1 MPDSPIRRIGMI
13 GAGWVTAYH
22 LPAWA
27 RQRHRAEVVAIAD
40 PSATARETRAS
51 EFGIP
56 RTYASAAEMLADE
69 ALDAVDIASPRET
82 HAEMVRLAAV
92 KGVDILCQKPLGVD
106 LADAERTV
114 ASVPSPLRMM
124 VHENWRFRAHYRLL
138 KRWIEEGRLGV
149 LRQAS
154 FEFFSSGMIGPEGA
168 RPAVIRQPFFHSQQR
183 LLVMEVLIHHL
194 DTLRFLFGEFE
205 VVAAKLE
212 RTNDDIVAEDV
223 AAVVLRRLSDGMLL
237 PILGNLA
244 VHGEPHV
251 PRDRLRLF
259 GAGATIEL
267 LGGKLSVIGPEP
279 VERQFEPDAIYQGCY
294 DAAVGHFLDG
304 LETGAPFETS
314 PEDNLRTMALVEDI
328 YRLARFDPAAK
339 PR

>member
-1 MPDSPIRRIGMI
+1 MPSQPVRRVGII
-13 GAGWVTAYH
+13 GAGWVTSFH
-22 LPAWA
+22 LPAWTK
-27 RQRHRAEVVAIAD
+27 QRNRAEVVAIAD
-40 PSATARETRAS
+40 PAAAARDARAA

-56 RTYASAAEMLADE
+56 RTYASAAEMLASE
-69 ALDAVDIASPRET
+69 ALDVVDIASPRET
-82 HAEMVRLAAV
+82 HAEMVRLAAG
-92 KGVDILCQKPLGVD
+92 KSVDILCQKPLGVD
-106 LADAERTV
+106 LAEAERTV
-114 ASVPSPLRMM
+114 ASVPPQSRMM

-154 FEFFSSGMIGPEGA
+154 FEFFSSGMIGPGGQ
-168 RPAVIRQPFFHSQQR
+168 RPAVLRQPFFAKQKR

-194 DTLRFLFGEFE
+194 DTLRFLFGEFD
-205 VVAAKLE
+205 VVSAQLE

-223 AAVVLRRLSDGMLL
+223 AAVVLRRQSDGMLL

-259 GAGATIEL
+259 GADATIEL
-267 LGGKLSVIGPEP
+267 LGGRLGLTGPEP
-279 VERQFEPDAIYQGCY
+279 LQEEFTPDQIYQGSY
-294 DAAVGHFLDG
+294 DAAIAHFLDR

-314 PEDNLRTMALVEDI
+314 PEDNLRTMALVEAI
-328 YRLARFDPAAK
+328 YHLARFDPASK